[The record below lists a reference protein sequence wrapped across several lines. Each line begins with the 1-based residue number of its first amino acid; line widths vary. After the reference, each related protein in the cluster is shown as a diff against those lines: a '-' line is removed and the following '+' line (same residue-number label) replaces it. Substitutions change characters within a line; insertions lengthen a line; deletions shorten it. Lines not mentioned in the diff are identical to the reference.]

1 MREDCEI
8 NYKDAVFKIST
19 TKQKLKQKE
28 YLHTGEIP
36 VIDQGQDII
45 GGYTNDKNRILN
57 CELPVIV
64 FGDHTKNV
72 KLIKFPFAPGA
83 DGTKVLE
90 PKTYIS
96 PSYLYYVTEVLVFK
110 IKDKGYARHYQYIE
124 KEKFPLVSVPE
135 QKAIVKKI
143 EELFSS
149 LDSGIADLKKAQNQ
163 LVIYRQAVLKKA
175 FEGELTK
182 EWREKNDIKREKW
195 NTNKLGEV
203 LKTIDGDRGKNYP
216 KKHDLLN
223 KGYCLFL
230 STKNVRQGEF
240 VFKENLFI
248 TKEKD
253 DLLRGGKLERN
264 DVVLTTRGTLGN
276 VALYDSKINF
286 NNIRINSGMLILRVN
301 NQSELSQP
309 FLMQFINSSLFFQQL
324 KAKQSGT
331 AQPQIPARVLREIE
345 IEIPNDIKE
354 QHQIVQEIESRLS
367 VCDTVEKDIAD
378 SLEKAQAL
386 RQSILKKAFE
396 GKLLSEEEITA
407 CKQHK
412 DYEPASVLLEK
423 IKAEKKQK

>member
-45 GGYTNDKNRILN
+45 GGYTNDKNRVLN

-90 PKTYIS
+90 PKAYIS

-135 QKAIVKKI
+135 QKAIVNKL

-149 LDSGIADLKKAQNQ
+149 LDSGIADLKKAQDQ

-175 FEGELTK
+175 FEGELTNTK
-182 EWREKNDIKREKW
+182 INNGDLPINWNWASIFDFLFDNKKGMATGPFGTALKKHEHKQEGVPVLGIENIGEGKFKMPNKIFVTPEKSIELKSFKVLENDIIISRSGTVGEICSIPKQMENSLISTNLIRVRLDLEK
-195 NTNKLGEV
+195 V
-203 LKTIDGDRGKNYP
+203 LP
-216 KKHDLLN
+216 KFFV
-223 KGYCLFL
+223 YLFQGG
-230 STKNVRQGEF
+230 NVREQVKELCKGSTR
-240 VFKENLFI
+240 VFLNQTILKKLKLPLCSIEEQKE
-248 TKEKD
+248 
-253 DLLRGGKLERN
+253 
-264 DVVLTTRGTLGN
+264 V
-276 VALYDSKINF
+276 
-286 NNIRINSGMLILRVN
+286 
-301 NQSELSQP
+301 
-309 FLMQFINSSLFFQQL
+309 
-324 KAKQSGT
+324 
-331 AQPQIPARVLREIE
+331 
-345 IEIPNDIKE
+345 IK
-354 QHQIVQEIESRLS
+354 EIESRLS
-367 VCDTVEKDIAD
+367 VCDKVEKDIAD

-396 GKLLSEEEITA
+396 GKLLSEEEIAT
-407 CKQHK
+407 CKAHP

-423 IKAEKKQK
+423 IKAEKK

>member
-28 YLHTGEIP
+28 YLQTGEIP
-36 VIDQGQDII
+36 VIDQGQDVI

-57 CELPVIV
+57 CKLPVIV

-124 KEKFPLVSVPE
+124 KENFPLVSVPE

-149 LDSGIADLKKAQNQ
+149 LDSGIADLKKSQDQ
-163 LVIYRQAVLKKA
+163 LKIYRQAVLKKA
-175 FEGELTK
+175 FEGD
-182 EWREKNDIKREKW
+182 WEKV
-195 NTNKLGEV
+195 KLGE
-203 LKTIDGDRGKNYP
+203 LITYGPTNGMYKPKSFYGSGTPILRIDGFYDGKINSWDSL
-216 KKHDLLN
+216 KKLQLEDSELETYSLQNDDIVVNRVNSMPYVGKSAIVKNLN
-223 KGYCLFL
+223 GNCVFESNIMRLRVDDKIISPNFLVQFLISPNGYSELQ
-230 STKNVRQGEF
+230 KNVKHA
-240 VFKENLFI
+240 V
-248 TKEKD
+248 
-253 DLLRGGKLERN
+253 
-264 DVVLTTRGTLGN
+264 
-276 VALYDSKINF
+276 
-286 NNIRINSGMLILRVN
+286 
-301 NQSELSQP
+301 NQSS
-309 FLMQFINSSLFFQQL
+309 INQADVKNAIIPIPSL
-324 KAKQSGT
+324 
-331 AQPQIPARVLREIE
+331 
-345 IEIPNDIKE
+345 KE
-354 QHQIVQEIESRLS
+354 QHQIVSDIESRLS
-367 VCDTVEKDIAD
+367 VCDKIEKDISK

-396 GKLLSEEEITA
+396 GKLLSEGAIA
-407 CKQHK
+407 KCKA
-412 DYEPASVLLEK
+412 DEAYEPASVLLER
-423 IKAEKKQK
+423 IKKKKK